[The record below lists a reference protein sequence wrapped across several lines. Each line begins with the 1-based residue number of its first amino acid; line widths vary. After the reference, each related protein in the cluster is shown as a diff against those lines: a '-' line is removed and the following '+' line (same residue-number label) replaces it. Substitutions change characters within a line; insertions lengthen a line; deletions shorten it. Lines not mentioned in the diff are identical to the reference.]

1 MSVKAITQ
9 EHAEYIALLR
19 SIFDFLLSSGADA
32 STVRAISDSAFA
44 KAVERGNR
52 NIPQLRKNS
61 ELANAARVLDAWYR
75 NPRYIDENAK
85 PRAIPLSGRA
95 PSVEALVRSE
105 RLQDAPIKFVRRL
118 KTLKLL
124 VRVGR
129 QRYRPTTRV
138 AVIAGLNP
146 LIQQYVAR
154 SSTALLKTIRHNV
167 TKPSSQKLIERFAE
181 VPDLP
186 ARLAAEFRAFSH
198 EQGWAMLRTLNDWLE
213 ARRIKRISR
222 GRHGS
227 TVRAGMHIYAYI
239 DRAPRRL
246 P

>member
-1 MSVKAITQ
+1 MSVKAMKQ

-32 STVRAISDSAFA
+32 STVRAISESAFA
-44 KAVERGNR
+44 KAVERGKS
-52 NIPQLRKNS
+52 PQLRRNS
-61 ELANAARVLDAWYR
+61 ELANAARVLDAWHR

-181 VPDLP
+181 IPDLP
-186 ARLAAEFRAFSH
+186 VRLTAEFRAFSH

-222 GRHGS
+222 GRRGN
-227 TVRAGMHIYAYI
+227 TVRAGMHIYAYV
-239 DRAPRRL
+239 DRAPRR
-246 P
+246 PP